1 MGEEKLTVYKQI
13 ARDALMSWNGL
24 SEEEATKKVEKS
36 SNEELEQQVYA
47 EGSIDYAIKGFQK
60 YSQEYS
66 QEYLKNKH
74 GYGEPITE
82 HDVELFKEVVMTGKY
97 RYGDTKDFYEI
108 MRTKMG
114 LNLDRTDAEKMV
126 LSVLSTI
133 HDGWVKDN
141 QKKFFARDKK
151 YQHMP
156 IELIGWKEAKSDLL
170 FLKPMLEEMH
180 IMEFYPYLSTEKD
193 LESAYN
199 ERVQAFLEEKGITD
213 VSELSEQISKG
224 AEFYPALEGQEDITQ
239 ALQDTKFVKE
249 QIVSGIRD
257 KGIGT
262 NEKFSQQLFTEKVI
276 EGTDELEALRAQ
288 KQQLVEQ
295 EKTIS
300 EAEKLIEAKENQGPN
315 LDE

>member
-1 MGEEKLTVYKQI
+1 MENNKLTVYKQI

-24 SEEEATKKVEKS
+24 SEEEAIKKVQES

-60 YSQEYS
+60 YSQEY
-66 QEYLKNKH
+66 LKNKH
-74 GYGEPITE
+74 GYGEPITD
-82 HDVELFKEVVMTGKY
+82 HDVELFKEVVMTGNY
-97 RYGDTKDFYEI
+97 RYGSVQDFYDI
-108 MRTKMG
+108 MRNKMG
-114 LNLDRTDAEKMV
+114 INLDTSNAENMV

-180 IMEFYPYLSTEKD
+180 IMEFYPYLSTEED
-193 LESAYN
+193 LETAYN
-199 ERVQAFLEEKGITD
+199 KRVQAFLEENGITD
-213 VSELSEQISKG
+213 VSKLCEQISKG
-224 AEFYPALEGQEDITQ
+224 AEFYPALEGQEDIIK
-239 ALQDTKFVKE
+239 ALQDTKFVEE
-249 QIVSGIRD
+249 QVVSGIKD

-262 NEKFSQQLFTEKVI
+262 NEQFAQQLFGQKAIGGAE
-276 EGTDELEALRAQ
+276 ELESLRAQ
-288 KQQLVEQ
+288 KQELVEQ

-300 EAEKLIEAKENQGPN
+300 EAEKIIEAKENQGPN

>member
-1 MGEEKLTVYKQI
+1 MENNNLTVYKQI

-24 SEEEATKKVEKS
+24 SEEEATKKVQES

-60 YSQEYS
+60 YSQEY
-66 QEYLKNKH
+66 LKNKH
-74 GYGEPITE
+74 GYGEPITD

-97 RYGDTKDFYEI
+97 RYGSVQDFYDI
-108 MRTKMG
+108 MRNKMG
-114 LNLDRTDAEKMV
+114 IDLDRSNVENMV

-180 IMEFYPYLSTEKD
+180 IMEFYPYLSTEED

-199 ERVQAFLEEKGITD
+199 KRVQAFLEENGITD
-213 VSELSEQISKG
+213 VSKLSEQISKG
-224 AEFYPALEGQEDITQ
+224 AEFYPALEGQEDIIKS
-239 ALQDTKFVKE
+239 LQDTKFVEE
-249 QIVSGIRD
+249 QVVSGIRD

-262 NEKFSQQLFTEKVI
+262 NEQISQQLFGEKAI
-276 EGTDELEALRAQ
+276 EGAEELESLRAQ
-288 KQQLVEQ
+288 KQELIEQ

>member
-1 MGEEKLTVYKQI
+1 MENNHLTVYKQI

-24 SEEEATKKVEKS
+24 SEEEATKKVQEG

-60 YSQEYS
+60 YSQEY
-66 QEYLKNKH
+66 LKNKH
-74 GYGEPITE
+74 GYGEPITD

-97 RYGDTKDFYEI
+97 RYGSVQDFYDI
-108 MRTKMG
+108 MRNKMG
-114 LNLDRTDAEKMV
+114 IDLDRSNVENMV

-180 IMEFYPYLSTEKD
+180 IMEFYPYLSTEED

-199 ERVQAFLEEKGITD
+199 KRVQAFLEENGITD
-213 VSELSEQISKG
+213 VSKLSEQISKG
-224 AEFYPALEGQEDITQ
+224 AEFYPALEGQEDIIK
-239 ALQDTKFVKE
+239 ALQDTKFVEE
-249 QIVSGIRD
+249 QVVSGIRD

-262 NEKFSQQLFTEKVI
+262 NEQISQQLFGEKAI
-276 EGTDELEALRAQ
+276 EGAEELESLRAQ
-288 KQQLVEQ
+288 KQELVEQ

>member
-1 MGEEKLTVYKQI
+1 MENNNLTVYKQI

-24 SEEEATKKVEKS
+24 SEEEATKKVQES

-60 YSQEYS
+60 YSQEY
-66 QEYLKNKH
+66 LKNKH
-74 GYGEPITE
+74 GFGEPITD

-97 RYGDTKDFYEI
+97 RYGSVQDFYDI
-108 MRTKMG
+108 MRNKMG
-114 LNLDRTDAEKMV
+114 IDLDRSNVENMV

-180 IMEFYPYLSTEKD
+180 IMEFYPYLSTEED

-199 ERVQAFLEEKGITD
+199 KRVQAFLEENGITD
-213 VSELSEQISKG
+213 VSKLSEQISKG
-224 AEFYPALEGQEDITQ
+224 AEFYPALEGQEDIIK
-239 ALQDTKFVKE
+239 ALQDTKFVEE
-249 QIVSGIRD
+249 QVVSGIRD

-262 NEKFSQQLFTEKVI
+262 NEQISQQLFGEKAI
-276 EGTDELEALRAQ
+276 EGTEELESLRAQ
-288 KQQLVEQ
+288 KQELVEQ

>member
-1 MGEEKLTVYKQI
+1 MENNNLTVYKQI

-24 SEEEATKKVEKS
+24 SEEEATKKVQES

-60 YSQEYS
+60 YSQEY
-66 QEYLKNKH
+66 LKNKH
-74 GYGEPITE
+74 GYGEPITD

-97 RYGDTKDFYEI
+97 RYGSVQDFYDI
-108 MRTKMG
+108 MRNKMG
-114 LNLDRTDAEKMV
+114 IDLDRSNVENMV

-180 IMEFYPYLSTEKD
+180 IMEFYPYLSTEED

-199 ERVQAFLEEKGITD
+199 KRVQAFLEENGITD
-213 VSELSEQISKG
+213 VSKLSEQISKG
-224 AEFYPALEGQEDITQ
+224 AEFYPALEGQEDIIK
-239 ALQDTKFVKE
+239 ALQDTKFVEE
-249 QIVSGIRD
+249 QVVSGIRD

-262 NEKFSQQLFTEKVI
+262 NEQISQQLFGQKDI
-276 EGTDELEALRAQ
+276 EGAEELESLRAQ
-288 KQQLVEQ
+288 KQELIEQ

-300 EAEKLIEAKENQGPN
+300 EAEKLIEAKENQRPN
-315 LDE
+315 IDE

>member
-1 MGEEKLTVYKQI
+1 MENNNLTVYKQI

-24 SEEEATKKVEKS
+24 SEEEATKKVQES

-60 YSQEYS
+60 YSQEY
-66 QEYLKNKH
+66 LKNKH
-74 GYGEPITE
+74 GFGEPITD

-97 RYGDTKDFYEI
+97 RYGSVQDFYDI
-108 MRTKMG
+108 MRNKMG
-114 LNLDRTDAEKMV
+114 IDLDRSNVENMV

-170 FLKPMLEEMH
+170 FLKPMLEDMH
-180 IMEFYPYLSTEKD
+180 IMDFYPYLSTEED

-199 ERVQAFLEEKGITD
+199 KRVQAFLEENGITD
-213 VSELSEQISKG
+213 VSKLSEQISKG
-224 AEFYPALEGQEDITQ
+224 AEFYPALEGQEDIIK
-239 ALQDTKFVKE
+239 ALQDTKFVEE
-249 QIVSGIRD
+249 QVVSGIRD

-262 NEKFSQQLFTEKVI
+262 NEQISQQLFGEKAI
-276 EGTDELEALRAQ
+276 EGAEELESLRAQ
-288 KQQLVEQ
+288 KQELVEQ

>member
-1 MGEEKLTVYKQI
+1 MENNNLTVYKQI

-24 SEEEATKKVEKS
+24 SEEEATKKVQES

-60 YSQEYS
+60 YSQEY
-66 QEYLKNKH
+66 LKNKH
-74 GYGEPITE
+74 GYGEPITD

-97 RYGDTKDFYEI
+97 RYGSVQDFYDI
-108 MRTKMG
+108 MRNKMG
-114 LNLDRTDAEKMV
+114 IDLDRSNVENMV

-180 IMEFYPYLSTEKD
+180 IMEFYPYLSTEED

-199 ERVQAFLEEKGITD
+199 KRVQAFLEENGITD
-213 VSELSEQISKG
+213 VSKLSEQISKG
-224 AEFYPALEGQEDITQ
+224 AEFYPALEGQEDIIK
-239 ALQDTKFVKE
+239 ALQDTKFVEE
-249 QIVSGIRD
+249 QVVSGIRD

-262 NEKFSQQLFTEKVI
+262 NEQISQQLFGEKAI
-276 EGTDELEALRAQ
+276 EGTEELESLRAQ
-288 KQQLVEQ
+288 KQELVEQ

>member
-1 MGEEKLTVYKQI
+1 MENNNLTIYKQI

-24 SEEEATKKVEKS
+24 SEEEATKKVQES

-60 YSQEYS
+60 YSQEY
-66 QEYLKNKH
+66 LKNKH
-74 GYGEPITE
+74 GYGEPITD

-97 RYGDTKDFYEI
+97 RYGSVQDFYDI
-108 MRTKMG
+108 MRNKMG
-114 LNLDRTDAEKMV
+114 IDLDRSNVENMV

-180 IMEFYPYLSTEKD
+180 IMEFYPYLSTEED

-199 ERVQAFLEEKGITD
+199 KRVQAFLEENGITD
-213 VSELSEQISKG
+213 VSKLSERISKE
-224 AEFYPALEGQEDITQ
+224 AEFYPALEGQEDIIK
-239 ALQDTKFVKE
+239 ALQDTKFVEE
-249 QIVSGIRD
+249 QVVSGIRD

-262 NEKFSQQLFTEKVI
+262 NEQISQQLFGEKAI
-276 EGTDELEALRAQ
+276 EGAEELESLRAQ
-288 KQQLVEQ
+288 KQELVEQ

>member
-1 MGEEKLTVYKQI
+1 MENNNLTVYKQI

-24 SEEEATKKVEKS
+24 SEEEATKKVQES

-60 YSQEYS
+60 YSQEY
-66 QEYLKNKH
+66 LKNKH
-74 GYGEPITE
+74 GYGEPITD

-97 RYGDTKDFYEI
+97 RYGSVQDFYDI
-108 MRTKMG
+108 MRNKMG
-114 LNLDRTDAEKMV
+114 IDLDRSNVENMV

-180 IMEFYPYLSTEKD
+180 IMEFYPYLSTEED

-199 ERVQAFLEEKGITD
+199 KRVQAFLEENGITE
-213 VSELSEQISKG
+213 VSKLSEQISKG
-224 AEFYPALEGQEDITQ
+224 AEFYPALEGQEDIIK
-239 ALQDTKFVKE
+239 ALQDTKFVEE
-249 QIVSGIRD
+249 QVVSGIRD

-262 NEKFSQQLFTEKVI
+262 NEQISQQLFGEKAI
-276 EGTDELEALRAQ
+276 EGAEELESLRAQ
-288 KQQLVEQ
+288 KQELVEQ

>member
-1 MGEEKLTVYKQI
+1 MENNNLTVYKQI

-24 SEEEATKKVEKS
+24 SEEEATKKVQES

-60 YSQEYS
+60 YSQEY
-66 QEYLKNKH
+66 LKNKH
-74 GYGEPITE
+74 GYGEPITD

-97 RYGDTKDFYEI
+97 RYGPVQDFYDI
-108 MRTKMG
+108 MRNKMG
-114 LNLDRTDAEKMV
+114 IDLDRSNVENMV

-180 IMEFYPYLSTEKD
+180 IMEFYPYLSTEED

-199 ERVQAFLEEKGITD
+199 KRVQAFLKENGITD
-213 VSELSEQISKG
+213 VSKLSEQISKG
-224 AEFYPALEGQEDITQ
+224 AEFYPALEGQEDIIK
-239 ALQDTKFVKE
+239 ALQDTKFVEE
-249 QIVSGIRD
+249 QVISGIRD

-262 NEKFSQQLFTEKVI
+262 NEQISQQLFGQKDI
-276 EGTDELEALRAQ
+276 EGAEELESLRAQ
-288 KQQLVEQ
+288 KQELIEQ

-300 EAEKLIEAKENQGPN
+300 EAEKLIEAKENQRPN
-315 LDE
+315 IDE

>member
-1 MGEEKLTVYKQI
+1 MENNNLTVYKQI

-24 SEEEATKKVEKS
+24 SEEEATKKVQES

-60 YSQEYS
+60 YSQEY
-66 QEYLKNKH
+66 LKNKH
-74 GYGEPITE
+74 GYGEPITD

-97 RYGDTKDFYEI
+97 RYGSVQDFYDI
-108 MRTKMG
+108 MRNKMG
-114 LNLDRTDAEKMV
+114 IDLDRSNVENMV

-180 IMEFYPYLSTEKD
+180 IMEFYPYLSTEED

-199 ERVQAFLEEKGITD
+199 KRVQAFLEENGITE
-213 VSELSEQISKG
+213 VSKLSEQISKG
-224 AEFYPALEGQEDITQ
+224 AEFYPALEGQEDIIK
-239 ALQDTKFVKE
+239 ALQDTKFVEE
-249 QIVSGIRD
+249 QVVSGIRD

-262 NEKFSQQLFTEKVI
+262 NEQISQQLFGEKAI
-276 EGTDELEALRAQ
+276 EGTEELESLRAQ
-288 KQQLVEQ
+288 KQELVEQ

>member
-1 MGEEKLTVYKQI
+1 MENNNLTVYKQI

-24 SEEEATKKVEKS
+24 SEEEATKKVQES

-60 YSQEYS
+60 YSQEY
-66 QEYLKNKH
+66 LKNKH
-74 GYGEPITE
+74 GYGEPITD

-97 RYGDTKDFYEI
+97 RYGSVQDFYDI
-108 MRTKMG
+108 MRNKMG
-114 LNLDRTDAEKMV
+114 IDLDRSNVENMV

-180 IMEFYPYLSTEKD
+180 IMEFYPYLSKEED

-199 ERVQAFLEEKGITD
+199 KRVQAFLEENGITD
-213 VSELSEQISKG
+213 FSKLSEQISKG
-224 AEFYPALEGQEDITQ
+224 AEFYPALEGQEDIIK
-239 ALQDTKFVKE
+239 ALQDTKFVEE
-249 QIVSGIRD
+249 QVVSGIRD

-262 NEKFSQQLFTEKVI
+262 NEQISQQLFGEKAI
-276 EGTDELEALRAQ
+276 EGAEELESLRAQ
-288 KQQLVEQ
+288 KQELVEQ

>member
-1 MGEEKLTVYKQI
+1 MENNNLTVYKQI

-24 SEEEATKKVEKS
+24 SEEEATKKVQEG

-60 YSQEYS
+60 YSQEY
-66 QEYLKNKH
+66 LKNKH
-74 GYGEPITE
+74 GYGEPITD

-97 RYGDTKDFYEI
+97 RYGSVQDFYDI
-108 MRTKMG
+108 MRNKMG
-114 LNLDRTDAEKMV
+114 IDLDRSNVENMV

-180 IMEFYPYLSTEKD
+180 IMEFYPYLSTEED

-199 ERVQAFLEEKGITD
+199 KRVQAFLKENNITD
-213 VSELSEQISKG
+213 VSKLSEQISKG
-224 AEFYPALEGQEDITQ
+224 AEFYPALEGQEDIIK
-239 ALQDTKFVKE
+239 ALQDTKFVEE
-249 QIVSGIRD
+249 QVVSGIRD

-262 NEKFSQQLFTEKVI
+262 NEQISQRLFGEKAI
-276 EGTDELEALRAQ
+276 EGAEELESLRAQ
-288 KQQLVEQ
+288 KQELVEQ

>member
-1 MGEEKLTVYKQI
+1 MENNNLTVYKQI

-24 SEEEATKKVEKS
+24 SEEEATKKVQES

-60 YSQEYS
+60 YSQEY
-66 QEYLKNKH
+66 LKNKH
-74 GYGEPITE
+74 GFGEPITD

-97 RYGDTKDFYEI
+97 RYGSVQDFYDI
-108 MRTKMG
+108 MRNKMG
-114 LNLDRTDAEKMV
+114 IDLDRSNVENMV

-180 IMEFYPYLSTEKD
+180 IMEFYPYLSTEED

-199 ERVQAFLEEKGITD
+199 KRVQAFLEENGITD
-213 VSELSEQISKG
+213 VSKLSEQISKG
-224 AEFYPALEGQEDITQ
+224 AEFYPALEGQEDIIK
-239 ALQDTKFVKE
+239 ALQDTKFVEE
-249 QIVSGIRD
+249 QVVSGIRD

-262 NEKFSQQLFTEKVI
+262 NEQISQQLFGEKAI
-276 EGTDELEALRAQ
+276 EGAEELESLRAQ
-288 KQQLVEQ
+288 KQELVEQ

>member
-24 SEEEATKKVEKS
+24 SEEEATKKVEES

-60 YSQEYS
+60 YS

-114 LNLDRTDAEKMV
+114 LNLDRADAEKMV

-151 YQHMP
+151 YQHLP

-180 IMEFYPYLSTEKD
+180 IMEFYPYLSTEEN

-249 QIVSGIRD
+249 QVVSGIRD

-276 EGTDELEALRAQ
+276 EGADELEALRAQ
-288 KQQLVEQ
+288 KQKLVEQ

-300 EAEKLIEAKENQGPN
+300 EAEKLIEAKENQEPN

>member
-1 MGEEKLTVYKQI
+1 MENNNLTVYKQI

-24 SEEEATKKVEKS
+24 SEEEATKKVQES

-60 YSQEYS
+60 YSQEY
-66 QEYLKNKH
+66 LKNKH
-74 GYGEPITE
+74 GYGEPITD

-97 RYGDTKDFYEI
+97 RYGSVQDFYDI
-108 MRTKMG
+108 MRNKMG
-114 LNLDRTDAEKMV
+114 IDLDRSNVENMV

-180 IMEFYPYLSTEKD
+180 IMEFYPYLSTEED

-199 ERVQAFLEEKGITD
+199 KRVQAFLEENGITE
-213 VSELSEQISKG
+213 VSKLSEQISKG
-224 AEFYPALEGQEDITQ
+224 AEFYPALEGQEDIIK
-239 ALQDTKFVKE
+239 ALQDTKFVEE
-249 QIVSGIRD
+249 QVVSGIRD

-262 NEKFSQQLFTEKVI
+262 NEQISQQLFGEKAI
-276 EGTDELEALRAQ
+276 EGTEELESLRAQ
-288 KQQLVEQ
+288 KQELVEQ

-315 LDE
+315 LDK

>member
-1 MGEEKLTVYKQI
+1 MENNNLTVYKQI

-24 SEEEATKKVEKS
+24 SEEEATKKVQES

-60 YSQEYS
+60 YSQEY
-66 QEYLKNKH
+66 LKNKH
-74 GYGEPITE
+74 GYGEPITD

-97 RYGDTKDFYEI
+97 RYGSVQDFYDI
-108 MRTKMG
+108 MRNKMG
-114 LNLDRTDAEKMV
+114 IDLDRSNVENMV

-180 IMEFYPYLSTEKD
+180 IMEFYPYLSTEED

-199 ERVQAFLEEKGITD
+199 KRVQAFLEENGITD
-213 VSELSEQISKG
+213 VSKLSEQISKG
-224 AEFYPALEGQEDITQ
+224 AEFYPALEGQEDIIK
-239 ALQDTKFVKE
+239 ALQDTKFVEE
-249 QIVSGIRD
+249 QVVSGIRD

-262 NEKFSQQLFTEKVI
+262 NEQISQQLFGEKAI
-276 EGTDELEALRAQ
+276 EGAEELESLRAQ
-288 KQQLVEQ
+288 KQELVEQ